1 MTDRPASRSVANT
14 THVTAEAIT
23 RHFARW
29 ADQAMRA
36 PVTMTRHGRPRI
48 VLLSAE
54 TYAGLLEGQGEPGIG
69 QDQAGA
75 EAALA
80 MVLDHTSEGFFAC
93 DEALRFIAVNP
104 VFETLMGQ
112 AAQNVIGKPLDAVF
126 SEEQA
131 PILGELLMS
140 TIKVGEVSDVIIE
153 TGDKHL
159 AIRAFPYRGG
169 VAGLVLNR
177 TRELSLRAQWERYQA
192 VERALGQ
199 LSGVALIRLNLRG
212 VFERV
217 DAGFVEL
224 VGFNAEELQRFR
236 LGEIVRPRDRA
247 SFGRAF
253 EEALQGQAAS
263 VTTTLL
269 ARGGAEIDVEM
280 AVSLVRRDGHGEAII
295 VLIRSLDGP
304 GRATE

>member
-1 MTDRPASRSVANT
+1 VTDRQASGPVANT
-14 THVTAEAIT
+14 THVTAEAMT

-29 ADQAMRA
+29 ADLAMRV

-54 TYAGLLEGQGEPGIG
+54 TYAGLLVGQGEPGVG
-69 QDQAGA
+69 KDHAGA
-75 EAALA
+75 DAALA
-80 MVLDHTSEGFFAC
+80 MILDHTSEGFFAC
-93 DEALRFIAVNP
+93 DEALRFIAVNS
-104 VFETLMGQ
+104 VFETLTGQ
-112 AAQNVIGKPLDAVF
+112 AAQNVIGKPLAAVF
-126 SEEQA
+126 SDEQT
-131 PILGELLMS
+131 PILAELLRS

-153 TGDKHL
+153 TGNKHL

-177 TRELSLRAQWERYQA
+177 TRELSLRAKWERYQA

-217 DAGFVEL
+217 DAGFEKL
-224 VGFNAEELQRFR
+224 VGFGAEELQRFR

-247 SFGRAF
+247 SFARAF

-269 ARGGAEIDVEM
+269 GRGGAEMDVEM
-280 AVSLVRRDGHGEAII
+280 AVSLVRRDGRGEAIV
-295 VLIRSLDGP
+295 VLVRSLDDP
-304 GRATE
+304 RRVLE